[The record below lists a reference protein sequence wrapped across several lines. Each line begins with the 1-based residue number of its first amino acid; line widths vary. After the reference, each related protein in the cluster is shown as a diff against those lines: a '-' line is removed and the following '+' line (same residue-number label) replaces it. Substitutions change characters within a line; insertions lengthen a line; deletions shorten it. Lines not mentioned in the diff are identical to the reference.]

1 VRYARV
7 FAFLLLLGGCATAF
21 PEDALRGVDRSVT
34 VADLLGDP
42 DAYVGRRVMIGGDIL
57 ATRPKPG
64 STEIELL
71 SKTLDADDRPRHG
84 DSSNGRALVTTT
96 AFLDPAVFAEHRR
109 VTVIGTVTGTEERKI
124 GELPYRYPVIAATD
138 VKLWPRET
146 VMPPYPPP
154 WPYTYPW
161 PYPGWRYRG
170 WAPYGWGP
178 YW

>member
-1 VRYARV
+1 MRYVRVVAGL
-7 FAFLLLLGGCATAF
+7 FLLGGCATAF
-21 PEDALRGVDRSVT
+21 PEDAMRGVDRSVT
-34 VADLLGDP
+34 VADLYRDP
-42 DAYVGRRVMIGGDIL
+42 NAYVGRRVMIGGDIL
-57 ATRPKPG
+57 ATNPKPG

-71 SKTLDADDRPRHG
+71 SKALDSDDRPRHG
-84 DSSNGRALVTTT
+84 DGSNGRALVTTD
-96 AFLDPAVFAEHRR
+96 AFLDPAVFAERRR
-109 VTVIGTVTGTEERKI
+109 VTVIGTVTGAEERKI

-138 VKLWPRET
+138 VKLWPRE
-146 VMPPYPPP
+146 VLMPAYPPP